1 MSKSPSIA
9 RLALL
14 ALAALSLGAC
24 ASVPY
29 ATTYEPP
36 AIELPADGSLD
47 RAKLNAEVYDS
58 VVRYVDKLFY
68 KPGFGGVPFEQ
79 EAEARRAAAIAQP
92 TSDGLHGDLAQ
103 LLDLLDDDHTD
114 TLSPLERLRYFEQ
127 LSGAE
132 ATGYG
137 FTVTPRGDER
147 LVATVLPDTPAHA
160 AGVLPGW
167 RVESAGGRPVLLAQ
181 PPVLGR
187 TDTIVFLDE
196 AGERHSSDLEG
207 VPMPHRPRFAA
218 RRLDGNIAYIRFDDF
233 DAERYRQYMAEFE
246 AMAANPP
253 AGVIIDLRING
264 GGQLNITGQMSGW
277 LHADKQD
284 YALVYGRFINTRY
297 FMLPAPKAYLGP
309 VVMLIGPGSASAAE
323 LFAGVAQEK
332 GRAVIVGQTSRGAV
346 TGTRPIELA
355 DGGLLRVGTIVMT
368 TPGGKQLEGVGV
380 TPDII
385 IPEDWQAIR
394 EGRDPTL
401 DAGIA
406 ALEALMASLPSSA
419 QRTGT
424 VARVGTGSPGAS
436 GEASLGS

>member
-1 MSKSPSIA
+1 MLTVSSVA
-9 RLALL
+9 RPFLVVLAM
-14 ALAALSLGAC
+14 LSLGAC
-24 ASVPY
+24 ASIPY
-29 ATTYEPP
+29 ARTYEPQGI
-36 AIELPADGSLD
+36 AQPADGSAE
-47 RAKLNAEVYDS
+47 RAALNAEVYDA
-58 VVRYVDKLFY
+58 VVRYTEKLFY
-68 KPGFGGVPFEQ
+68 KPDFGGVPFEQ
-79 EAEARRAAAIAQP
+79 EVLARRAEAVAQP
-92 TSDGLHGDLAQ
+92 TSDGLHVELTE
-103 LLDLLDDDHTD
+103 LLDLLDDDHTV
-114 TLSPLERLRYFEQ
+114 TLSPLQRLRYFEQ
-127 LSGAE
+127 LSGAQ

-187 TDTIVFLDE
+187 TDAIVFLDE
-196 AGERHSSDLEG
+196 SGERRSFDLEG
-207 VPMPHRPRFAA
+207 VSTPHRPRFAA

-233 DAERYRQYMAEFE
+233 DVERYKLYMAEFE
-246 AMAANPP
+246 AMAADPP
-253 AGVIIDLRING
+253 AGLIIDLRING

-284 YALVYGRFINTRY
+284 YAVIYGRFSNTRY
-297 FMLPAPKAYLGP
+297 FMLPAPKAYFGP

-346 TGTRPIELA
+346 TGTRPIELP

-380 TPDII
+380 TPDVFV
-385 IPEDWQAIR
+385 PDDWPAVR

-401 DAGIA
+401 EAGIA
-406 ALEALMASLPSSA
+406 ALEVIIAD
-419 QRTGT
+419 
-424 VARVGTGSPGAS
+424 
-436 GEASLGS
+436 